1 MLQEFMI
8 PLVTLCCVVLL
19 GIASLDKLV
28 FFHQVYQE
36 MASKLESERWLLEQC
51 SDPHFFS
58 KMHTH
63 TNLCFQVE
71 NNARVG
77 AFMLS
82 LREVM
87 RSFMIEEF
95 LYRLVVAMPNSL
107 LSWPALAAVMALLLF
122 APSWLARGTRS
133 LRGSRVNTRRW
144 AQCCDGHFKDS

>member
-1 MLQEFMI
+1 
-8 PLVTLCCVVLL
+8 
-19 GIASLDKLV
+19 
-28 FFHQVYQE
+28 
-36 MASKLESERWLLEQC
+36 
-51 SDPHFFS
+51 
-58 KMHTH
+58 MHTH